1 MAIHAHICD
10 TDFKQRWIWMNS
22 PSVRK
27 LRPLRGPEV
36 QIFSLCIVSHT
47 LESECGSDNS
57 DIHAEMSVSA
67 FVFLFIYRLHT
78 QLRAPRFL
86 FSCWGFGWIL
96 SRRWFLAGL
105 SLLTG
110 GFLVH
115 LSKARS
121 RLEGGE
127 EKKNYHLLSLKFAL
141 ATISAQTVVG
151 CHQPIKQSVEHQHKH
166 SSPY

>member
-1 MAIHAHICD
+1 
-10 TDFKQRWIWMNS
+10 MNS

-36 QIFSLCIVSHT
+36 QIFSLSIVSHT

-86 FSCWGFGWIL
+86 FFLLRFWLDSVPPVVF
-96 SRRWFLAGL
+96 SRPITPDGRIPGAFEQ
-105 SLLTG
+105 SQVSSG
-110 GFLVH
+110 G
-115 LSKARS
+115 RG
-121 RLEGGE
+121 R
-127 EKKNYHLLSLKFAL
+127 KKNDHLLSLKFAL

-151 CHQPIKQSVEHQHKH
+151 CHQPIKQTVEHQHKH